1 MQSHYFGCRINP
13 PNPDVWSRLELANP
27 LTNGTGGEGGIF
39 TLKNSGTPERVAKIY
54 NQASK
59 GLLNPEALKALA
71 YLTSMYSQFSAT
83 NSMPFVAWPIEVL
96 FLNEKPLPGTHLSA
110 LAGITMRRITGH
122 VTLEKLTSNGSGR
135 VGLGNE
141 TAVRLA
147 TTLAGH
153 LKRMHRNEVIFCDFN
168 PRNVL
173 VSHDRKALVFVDAD
187 AFQHKCGTVFTK
199 PHFSPG
205 YASPDQLALKPGP
218 RCAADDNFVLA
229 IHIFQLLTDGGHPF
243 TTGPMYEPPGAPLF
257 GSVTQDDNIKTRR
270 WPYSDVRKYHPPG
283 DTPQLYARLHPELKA
298 MFVRAFQNFAPPTA
312 EEWENL
318 LPRFS
323 SSVEDPAAPKQTP
336 RNGAHGGPT
345 GPTVVVPQ
353 FAHRPRSLLTKAHF
367 TAMFMIGVIG
377 WFMRASLRAIRFVPT
392 IARATNAIFTY
403 IGRGLKDVGN
413 SLLELF
419 GAALR
424 AGAAVGA
431 MALAF
436 AIIAKL
442 AGTSDPAPPIQPTL
456 ASTTPATVPKPEILP
471 WKATPALTAP
481 EPPDEV
487 LPWKKPK
494 KSSATS
500 PNQEPTTPELTPE
513 QIRERA
519 LRLERERKAAQ
530 LAKPLPSGTPA
541 GWSQKGSRREYR
553 LREGGTP
560 VFSITDTSGQ
570 R

>member
-1 MQSHYFGCRINP
+1 VQSHYFGCRINP
-13 PNPDVWSRLELANP
+13 PNPDVWTRLEIANP
-27 LTNGTGGEGGIF
+27 LANGTGGEGGIF
-39 TLKNSGTPERVAKIY
+39 TLKNSGAPERVAKIY

-71 YLTSMYSQFSAT
+71 YLTSMYSQFSAP
-83 NSMPFVAWPIEVL
+83 NSMPFVAWPLEVL
-96 FLNEKPLPGTHLSA
+96 FVNEKPLPGTHLSA

-122 VTLEKLTSNGSGR
+122 ATLEKLTSNGSGR

-173 VSHDRKALVFVDAD
+173 VSHDKKSLVFVDAD

-243 TTGPMYEPPGAPLF
+243 TTGPKYEPPGAPMF
-257 GSVTQDDNIKTRR
+257 GSVTEDDNIKARR

-283 DTPQLYARLHPELKA
+283 ETPQLYARLHPDLKA

-318 LPRFS
+318 LPRFAAN
-323 SSVEDPAAPKQTP
+323 VEDPALPRQTP
-336 RNGAHGGPT
+336 RNGPHPGSGGT
-345 GPTVVVPQ
+345 TVVVPQ
-353 FAHRPRSLLTKAHF
+353 FTQRPRSLLTKAYF
-367 TAMFMIGVIG
+367 TTVFMLGVIA
-377 WFMRASLRAIRFVPT
+377 WLARASMRGIRFVPA
-392 IARATNAIFTY
+392 IARATNAVFGY

-442 AGTSDPAPPIQPTL
+442 AGTADPTPPIQPTL
-456 ASTTPATVPKPEILP
+456 ASTTPAAVPQPEILP
-471 WKATPALTAP
+471 WKAAPTRVDNEPAG
-481 EPPDEV
+481 EV

-494 KSSATS
+494 KSAAASPAQDTPATAL
-500 PNQEPTTPELTPE
+500 NAE

-519 LRLERERKAAQ
+519 LQLERERKASQ
-530 LAKPLPSGTPA
+530 RAKPLPSGSTA
-541 GWSQKGSRREYR
+541 GWTQNGSRREFR